1 MTRQSGPRLPSRV
14 LLPDQPLLPA
24 WHLRMTLQASKQ
36 VLSLWRS
43 RQNFPPCHM
52 EGAQSYTSTAAVVDW
67 LRERGVDVQV
77 VTVR

>member
-1 MTRQSGPRLPSRV
+1 MTRPTGPRLPKRV

-24 WHLRMTLQASKQ
+24 WHLRMVLQASKQ

-52 EGAQSYTSTAAVVDW
+52 EGTQSYTSTAAVADW
-67 LRERGVDVQV
+67 LRERGVAVQV
-77 VTVR
+77 VTDR